1 MRHFMLAV
9 IAICLLSSP
18 SFAARIEKGA
28 DLVAACQD
36 YLAKGAAQDNNVARS
51 PHPCRNFL
59 QGFFVSLVEREK
71 TRQDAMVKG
80 IPYSSRERCVRLP
93 DVLTYIDMAQRLI
106 NFAQYNAQAMQLPAA
121 TLAQQTLERDF
132 PCPAPTSR

>member
-1 MRHFMLAV
+1 MHTDLRER
-9 IAICLLSSP
+9 LLQVASNRLDRNAELLRDLGHRESTCEAHRDEIVSP
-18 SFAARIEKGA
+18 TRLLE
-28 DLVAACQD
+28 
-36 YLAKGAAQDNNVARS
+36 R
-51 PHPCRNFL
+51 
-59 QGFFVSLVEREK
+59 FFVSLVEREK